1 MNERRIDLKTCEQYN
16 ILEVVFWRLNI
27 REMLA
32 AKSYQWK
39 LFATL
44 KASLPSKF
52 TEKSE
57 CKFCLHLVRIINFEL
72 NQRPNCRWT
81 FATYTIIPPPP
92 LCTKY
97 IFQHERNIKVLLPH
111 NVLIFFFNHLFFK
124 FCLTSSQSFRL
135 AVVCQSQL
143 CYWGSVLLLTEAPTR
158 RKAECNEEIT
168 LLLQ

>member
-39 LFATL
+39 ISATL

-57 CKFCLHLVRIINFEL
+57 CKFCLR
-72 NQRPNCRWT
+72 
-81 FATYTIIPPPP
+81 
-92 LCTKY
+92 
-97 IFQHERNIKVLLPH
+97 
-111 NVLIFFFNHLFFK
+111 
-124 FCLTSSQSFRL
+124 
-135 AVVCQSQL
+135 
-143 CYWGSVLLLTEAPTR
+143 
-158 RKAECNEEIT
+158 
-168 LLLQ
+168 